1 METKKITISERIIR
15 AYINNPQVYQ
25 LRDKNQPLV
34 LRFNKARSGGSWYAV
49 NYKKGH
55 KRFTK
60 IGNYPLISASLAKR
74 VLPDYLAGKEK
85 RSIDHF
91 VTIGDLLLWHLE
103 RSNLEAGMTD
113 GRKRQIKVAIN
124 KHLLPALG
132 NIEIKQANKK
142 LILESLIKP
151 MQEKYKVST
160 IKNTFIVL
168 RCAALNANELEMIE
182 ECKLLLVNFKDFK
195 LKKPE
200 VRQAL
205 LSLGDMPDLIAQLN
219 GYAVTMEKT
228 LVLMMLYHGT
238 RISETAMAEW
248 KHIDLKNRVW
258 SIPAKNTKTKQ
269 AIKIPITPHA
279 YALLKDWHKELIG
292 NRRYKGRYI
301 FPSTIR
307 THKRD
312 SPISEPKRHELI
324 KLVSGGLWTA
334 HDTRKCCA
342 TSWLEMGFD
351 FFIIECQLNHS
362 KNTQIGAYFQTEI
375 FKRREA
381 LLEHWHKF
389 LNF

>member
-1 METKKITISERIIR
+1 MKTKKITISERIIR

-34 LRFNKARSGGSWYAV
+34 LRFNKARAGGSWYAV
-49 NYKKGH
+49 SYKKDH

-60 IGNYPLISASLAKR
+60 IGSYPLISASLAKR
-74 VLPDYLAGKEK
+74 VLPEYLADKEK
-85 RSIDHF
+85 RSVDHF
-91 VTIGDLLLWHLE
+91 VTVSDLLSWYLE
-103 RSNLEAGMTD
+103 RSELDSGITES
-113 GRKRQIKVAIN
+113 RKRQVRVAIN

-132 NIEIKQANKK
+132 DMEIKQVNKK
-142 LILESLIKP
+142 VIFDLLIKP
-151 MQEKYKVST
+151 MQEKYMIAT
-160 IKNTFIVL
+160 IRQTFFIMRYAVN
-168 RCAALNANELEMIE
+168 AANELEMMEDCQLISIQY
-182 ECKLLLVNFKDFK
+182 KNFK
-195 LKKPE
+195 LKKPD
-200 VRQAL
+200 VRQSL
-205 LSLGDMPDLIAQLN
+205 LTLGDMPDLIAHLN
-219 GYAVTMEKT
+219 GYAVTKERT
-228 LVLMMLYHGT
+228 LALMMIYHGT
-238 RISETAMAEW
+238 RISETALAEW

-258 SIPAKNTKTKQ
+258 SIPAKNTKTRQ

-279 YALLKDWHKELIG
+279 YALLKEWHKELVG

-307 THKRD
+307 THISD
-312 SPISEPKRHELI
+312 NPVSEPKRHELI

-351 FFIIECQLNHS
+351 FFIIECQLNHA
-362 KNTQIGAYFQTEI
+362 KNTQVSSYFQSEI